1 MSIDHFPVYLERSA
15 IAIPKDEA
23 LTMAFAARQ
32 VSPLYQLQPGNDDM
46 QQDHLNREASS
57 GTTTAAAHAQDAGKG
72 LTTAQLLKHSLD
84 TFLAKDIKGWAQ
96 LCDENVV
103 VEFPFAPDVAS
114 RKLLG
119 RPAIYEYL
127 KNYPS
132 VIDIQ
137 STPTLTIRATD
148 DPNMAIAEW
157 SVSGRVI
164 TNGNPYEMSY
174 ATFVTF
180 RNGLIVNYREYWNPM
195 VFMAAMSGAMFSS
208 HNPPG
213 RAMFD
218 PEEGAPL

>member
-1 MSIDHFPVYLERSA
+1 
-15 IAIPKDEA
+15 
-23 LTMAFAARQ
+23 
-32 VSPLYQLQPGNDDM
+32 M
-46 QQDHLNREASS
+46 QQDHLNREAAR
-57 GTTTAAAHAQDAGKG
+57 GTTTAAAYAQDAGKG
-72 LTTAQLLKHSLD
+72 PTAAQLLKHSLD

-119 RPAIYEYL
+119 RAAIYGYL

-137 STPTLTIRATD
+137 SALTLTIRATD
-148 DPNMAIAEW
+148 DPNLAIAEW

-164 TNGNPYEMSY
+164 SNGNPYEMSY

-180 RNGLIVNYREYWNPM
+180 RNGLIVSYREYWNPI
-195 VFMAAMSGAMFSS
+195 VFMAAMSGAVFSS
-208 HNPPG
+208 NDPPG
-213 RAMFD
+213 RAMVD
-218 PEEGAPL
+218 PDQGAPA

>member
-1 MSIDHFPVYLERSA
+1 
-15 IAIPKDEA
+15 
-23 LTMAFAARQ
+23 
-32 VSPLYQLQPGNDDM
+32 M
-46 QQDHLNREASS
+46 QQDHLNHEASS
-57 GTTTAAAHAQDAGKG
+57 STASAAAHTRDAGKG
-72 LTTAQLLKHSLD
+72 LTAAQQLKHSLD

-119 RPAIYEYL
+119 RAAIYEYL

-137 STPTLTIRATD
+137 STPTLTILATD

-164 TNGNPYEMSY
+164 SNGNPYEMSY

-195 VFMAAMSGAMFSS
+195 VFMAAMSGAVFSS
-208 HNPPG
+208 DNPPG
-213 RAMFD
+213 RAMVD
-218 PEEGAPL
+218 SATSTS

>member
-1 MSIDHFPVYLERSA
+1 MSVDHFP
-15 IAIPKDEA
+15 
-23 LTMAFAARQ
+23 
-32 VSPLYQLQPGNDDM
+32 
-46 QQDHLNREASS
+46 SS
-57 GTTTAAAHAQDAGKG
+57 GTTTAAAAQAQDVGKG
-72 LTTAQLLKHSLD
+72 PTAAQLLKHSLD

-119 RPAIYEYL
+119 RAAIYDYL

-137 STPTLTIRATD
+137 SAPTLTIRATD
-148 DPNMAIAEW
+148 DPSMAIAEW

-164 TNGNPYEMSY
+164 SNGNPYEMSY

-180 RNGLIVNYREYWNPM
+180 RNGLIVNYREYWNPI
-195 VFMAAMSGAMFSS
+195 VFMAAMSGAKFSS
-208 HNPPG
+208 DSPPG
-213 RAMFD
+213 RAMVD
-218 PEEGAPL
+218 PEQGAPS